1 MMDVPR
7 RSADDA
13 DMPTH
18 PKDTPA
24 SDPQQ
29 DAGTGSKPA
38 PSPKAGGPSAIDSLG
53 NLSVEDTDQLLHL
66 ADRVGKLHDRIATQT
81 KSEVNGLFELLGSK
95 RRLLFVN
102 FMAGLARGAGF
113 FLGVTLIGGL
123 IIGALAFF
131 VDTTTRFIGMN
142 DVTFRSITRTLAEQ
156 AMQAKQVWK
165 DVEDQ
170 QVGTDPALEPG
181 ADADAAKTPEVPR
194 DG

>member
-1 MMDVPR
+1 MMDAPM
-7 RSADDA
+7 RSTDDA
-13 DMPTH
+13 GMPTQ
-18 PKDTPA
+18 PEATPA
-24 SDPQQ
+24 PEPPQN
-29 DAGTGSKPA
+29 AGDGSQSAPAKRTKA
-38 PSPKAGGPSAIDSLG
+38 PSAADTLED
-53 NLSVEDTDQLLHL
+53 LSVEDTDQLLHL

-95 RRLLFVN
+95 RRLLLVN

-156 AMQAKQVWK
+156 AMEAKQVWQ

-170 QVGTDPALEPG
+170 QVGTG
-181 ADADAAKTPEVPR
+181 APPEEGAVDKDATPR